1 MPRETIAPGFFGK
14 IPRSGDFVSRRLS
27 ADFVAIWDKFIAAHI
42 VSHLRNAAVWPE
54 NGLRFLLG
62 HGPKDCAP
70 HIGLIVPSHDTVGRL
85 FPLTIASPIVVAETP
100 TKIAAWF
107 AEITGPALDAAEGI
121 IDSGELDLALEN
133 IGLAQLNAL
142 PKVPFQLI
150 VPGRS
155 PLTADFEDPAPALA
169 QIFAS
174 KVGAL

>member
-1 MPRETIAPGFFGK
+1 MPREIVAPGFFGK

-42 VSHLRNAAVWPE
+42 VPHLRNAALWPE

-62 HGPKDCAP
+62 HGPIDCAP
-70 HIGLIVPSHDTVGRL
+70 HIGLVVPSHDSVGRL

-121 IDSGELDLALEN
+121 IDSGELDLALET
-133 IGLAQLNAL
+133 IGLAQLSTL
-142 PKVPFQLI
+142 PNVAFQLI
-150 VPGRS
+150 IPGQS
-155 PLTADFEDPAPALA
+155 PMTADFTNPSTTLA